1 MASNIPYLQDTL
13 MIGVDL
19 YGNNGKDDAILT
31 VSRQI
36 MGSIVLVKTFRGD
49 EAIDIYNKLI
59 DKERLDEVVRQAEI
73 ELEEEHKLI
82 METVEA
88 KKENPKLD
96 ELFMPKNEPD
106 PFFRGIM
113 TERAA
118 DALMDLA
125 IRKDVE
131 KHDQKIRECDLFPEL
146 SARKICLEPAIM
158 SAVDE
163 DKKEEPKNGD
173 Q

>member
-1 MASNIPYLQDTL
+1 MASNTTYLQDTL
-13 MIGVDL
+13 IVGVDL
-19 YGNNGKDDAILT
+19 YGNEGKDDAIVT
-31 VSRQI
+31 ISRQI

-59 DKERLDEVVRQAEI
+59 DKERLDEVVRQAAI

-106 PFFRGIM
+106 TFFRGII

-118 DALMDLA
+118 DALMDICLRKDIA
-125 IRKDVE
+125 KHDSQIRKE
-131 KHDQKIRECDLFPEL
+131 DLFPGL
-146 SARKICLEPAIM
+146 YAKKFCLDWDDI
-158 SAVDE
+158 
-163 DKKEEPKNGD
+163 KEEPKNGD
-173 Q
+173 

>member
-19 YGNNGKDDAILT
+19 YGDDGKDDAVLT

-59 DKERLDEVVRQAEI
+59 DKERLDEVVKQAEI
-73 ELEEEHKLI
+73 ELEEEHAI
-82 METVEA
+82 VMEKVAA
-88 KKENPKLD
+88 KK
-96 ELFMPKNEPD
+96 EPD

-163 DKKEEPKNGD
+163 DKKEDLKNGD

>member
-1 MASNIPYLQDTL
+1 MASNSPYLQDTL
-13 MIGVDL
+13 IVGIDL
-19 YGNNGKDDAILT
+19 YGDDGKDDAILT
-31 VSRQI
+31 ISRQI

-59 DKERLDEVVRQAEI
+59 DKERLDEVVKQAEI

-88 KKENPKLD
+88 KKENHKLD

-106 PFFRGIM
+106 SFFRGIM
-113 TERAA
+113 TERAV

-125 IRKDVE
+125 IHKDAE
-131 KHDQKIRECDLFPEL
+131 KHDSEIRKEDLFPGLYAKKIL
-146 SARKICLEPAIM
+146 SRLGQHK
-158 SAVDE
+158 
-163 DKKEEPKNGD
+163 GGT
-173 Q
+173 

>member
-118 DALMDLA
+118 DALMDSC
-125 IRKDVE
+125 IRKDAE
-131 KHDQKIRECDLFPEL
+131 KLTSQIRKEDLFPGL
-146 SARKICLEPAIM
+146 YAKKFCLDWDDI
-158 SAVDE
+158 
-163 DKKEEPKNGD
+163 KEEPKNGD